1 MSHTKNTGVLGDV
14 DLVTTDGLRALAGVA
29 GPCVSLFL
37 PTGPREVAT
46 TVVTARLARLADR
59 AVAELDR
66 QGFGGPRAGEVL
78 EPVRG
83 LVDDEEFWQHRSESL
98 AAFAA
103 PGSFTTFRMAVP
115 LPEEVAVGGAFRISP
130 LVPLLTEDTSVVIL
144 ALAQNAVRLY
154 RATRRT
160 IEELPLG
167 DIPTS
172 MRTAIP
178 EDQHEQH
185 GQSHSTGGGIEQFHG
200 QGGRDDFDKAAL
212 ERWFRAVDR
221 PLTER
226 LGPRGDVLVLACVAH
241 YLPIYRAVSRYP
253 RIWPHPVAGNPEHR
267 SIRELHAAALD
278 VMDGHVTGLEERQL
292 DRFRQAAGTGRTA
305 DRPDQV
311 LGAAREGRV
320 DALLLDAERTTGAVD
335 EVAEAAIVETLRHG
349 GLVVPV
355 SGAPEIGPVAALL
368 RS

>member
-1 MSHTKNTGVLGDV
+1 MSHTKNADVLGDV
-14 DLVTTDGLRALAGVA
+14 DLVTTDGLRALAGA
-29 GPCVSLFL
+29 TGPCVSLFL

-66 QGFGGPRAGEVL
+66 QGFGGPRAVEVL

-83 LVDDEEFWQHRSESL
+83 LVDDEEFWRHRSESL

-103 PGSFTTFRMAVP
+103 PGSFTTVRLPVA
-115 LPEEVAVGGAFRISP
+115 LPEGVAVGGAFRISP
-130 LVPLLTEDTSVVIL
+130 LVPLLTDDTSVVIL

-160 IEELPLG
+160 IGELPLG

-178 EDQHEQH
+178 EDEHERH
-185 GQSHSTGGGIEQFHG
+185 GQSHSTGGGTEQFHG

-226 LGPRGDVLVLACVAH
+226 LGTGGEVLVLACVAH
-241 YLPIYRAVSRYP
+241 YLPVYRAVSRYP
-253 RIWPHPVAGNPEHR
+253 RIWPQPVAGNPER
-267 SIRELHAAALD
+267 LTPRELHDAVLD
-278 VMDGHVTGLEERQL
+278 VVESQTADLQERRL
-292 DRFRQAAGTGRTA
+292 DRFRAAAGTGRTA
-305 DRPDQV
+305 DVPDQV
-311 LGAAREGRV
+311 LSAAREGRV
-320 DALLLDAERTTGAVD
+320 DTLLLESQDGDGVVDDVVDAAV
-335 EVAEAAIVETLRHG
+335 VETLRHG
-349 GLVVPV
+349 GSVLPAN
-355 SGAPEIGPVAALL
+355 GAAGVGVMAALL